1 MRALRV
7 ERDTLTAVPTPEV
20 GVGPGAEGV
29 DATDAPEFPLA
40 LVVWRDAFFDFDRK
54 PDEETRPDYLVQTVG
69 FVLADG
75 PTFISLA
82 QEVLPDD
89 DGFRAVTHIPLA
101 IVERVQYLT
110 HADGE
115 PSAAE
120 PSAGEPSAA
129 G

>member
-7 ERDTLTAVPTPEV
+7 EHDTLSALPTAEV
-20 GVGPGAEGV
+20 GRAPHLDEA
-29 DATDAPEFPLA
+29 AAPDAPEFPLA

-54 PDEETRPDYLVQTVG
+54 PDDETRPDYLVHTVG

-75 PTFISLA
+75 PTFVSLA

-101 IVERVQYLT
+101 IVERVEYLVAT
-110 HADGE
+110 PGA
-115 PSAAE
+115 PT
-120 PSAGEPSAA
+120 AG
-129 G
+129 

>member
-7 ERDTLTAVPTPEV
+7 EHDTLAALPTAEV
-20 GVGPGAEGV
+20 GLAPNAVGA
-29 DATDAPEFPLA
+29 DAPDAPEFPLA

-54 PDEETRPDYLVQTVG
+54 PDDETRPDYLVHTVG

-75 PTFISLA
+75 PTFVSLA

-101 IVERVQYLT
+101 IVERLEYLASSVDASPM
-110 HADGE
+110 AD
-115 PSAAE
+115 
-120 PSAGEPSAA
+120 
-129 G
+129 

>member
-7 ERDTLTAVPTPEV
+7 EGDTLTALPTPVV
-20 GVGPGAEGV
+20 GFAPSPEGA
-29 DATDAPEFPLA
+29 DAPEAPEFPLA

-54 PDEETRPDYLVQTVG
+54 PDEETRPDYLVHTVG

-75 PTFISLA
+75 PTFVSLA

-101 IVERVQYLT
+101 IVERLEYLSPVE
-110 HADGE
+110 AD
-115 PSAAE
+115 P
-120 PSAGEPSAA
+120 PVAG
-129 G
+129 

>member
-7 ERDTLTAVPTPEV
+7 EGDTVTALPTPGAVPAVAPDGADVPE
-20 GVGPGAEGV
+20 
-29 DATDAPEFPLA
+29 APEFPLA

-54 PDEETRPDYLVQTVG
+54 PDEETRPDYLVHTVG

-75 PTFISLA
+75 PTINSLA

-101 IVERVQYLT
+101 IVERLEYLT
-110 HADGE
+110 LTPDE
-115 PSAAE
+115 P
-120 PSAGEPSAA
+120 PVAG
-129 G
+129 

>member
-7 ERDTLTAVPTPEV
+7 EHDTLAALPTAEV
-20 GVGPGAEGV
+20 GLAPHLDEAP
-29 DATDAPEFPLA
+29 APDAPEFPLA

-54 PDEETRPDYLVQTVG
+54 PDDETRPDYLVHTVG

-75 PTFISLA
+75 PTFVSLA

-101 IVERVQYLT
+101 IVERVEYLIAT
-110 HADGE
+110 PEA
-115 PSAAE
+115 P
-120 PSAGEPSAA
+120 PIAG
-129 G
+129 

>member
-7 ERDTLTAVPTPEV
+7 EHDTLTALPTPSTAPTAAPE
-20 GVGPGAEGV
+20 GADV
-29 DATDAPEFPLA
+29 PDAPEFPLA

-54 PDEETRPDYLVQTVG
+54 PDEETRPDYLVHTVG

-75 PTFISLA
+75 PTFVSLA

-101 IVERVQYLT
+101 IVERLEYLGPT
-110 HADGE
+110 
-115 PSAAE
+115 AE
-120 PSAGEPSAA
+120 DPPTAG
-129 G
+129 